1 MGAFNTVG
9 PPDNGTLLC
18 KINHKWVIWF
28 AETLKQPIKDY
39 FCGQASQFQVDVINT
54 HLAVAHQKALQILW
68 KLRKISLTDM
78 GWAGDSGADKQ
89 SAADIIMDS

>member
-39 FCGQASQFQVDVINT
+39 FCGQASQFQVDVKHPFSCSPPEGPPNIVKTSQNFVDRYG
-54 HLAVAHQKALQILW
+54 L
-68 KLRKISLTDM
+68 
-78 GWAGDSGADKQ
+78 GWR
-89 SAADIIMDS
+89 